1 MHLIE
6 QNILV
11 VMSPKEHP
19 EELCALLNR
28 HGLSCVFVHTVQIA
42 FENLKNQVSDFL
54 LLSLALEGAIPFLK
68 KVVAIFYDPPPYII
82 AVDTFSCSR
91 EQTDMLNLGA
101 DACLEKPL
109 DFDEALAVINAVLR
123 RADRLAR
130 PKPLRTGP
138 NIDRGTLHIDP
149 MRRRVTLDGRSVS
162 LTVKEFDILH
172 LLSSYPDIVFTK
184 EQIYERVWNDDYKFA
199 TTSVTDHISSLR
211 KKLGLTPKDGRCI
224 QTVHGAGYRFVAP
237 K

>member
-1 MHLIE
+1 
-6 QNILV
+6 
-11 VMSPKEHP
+11 MSPKEHP
-19 EELCALLNR
+19 EKLCALLNR
-28 HGLSCVFVHTVQIA
+28 HGLSCISVQTVQA
-42 FENLKNQVSDFL
+42 ALENLNAQVSAFL
-54 LLSLALEGAIPFLK
+54 LLSLGLEGAIPFLK
-68 KVVAIFYDPPPYII
+68 KVVTTFYDPPPYII
-82 AVDTFSCSR
+82 AIDAFSCSR
-91 EQTDMLNLGA
+91 EQADMLNLGA

-109 DFDEALAVINAVLR
+109 DLGKALAIINAVLR
-123 RADRLAR
+123 RADRLDH
-130 PKPLRTGP
+130 PKPLRTNP
-138 NIDRGTLHIDP
+138 QFDRGTLHIDP
-149 MRRRVTLDGRSVS
+149 MCRRVTLDGRPVS

-224 QTVHGAGYRFVAP
+224 QTIHGAGYRFVEP